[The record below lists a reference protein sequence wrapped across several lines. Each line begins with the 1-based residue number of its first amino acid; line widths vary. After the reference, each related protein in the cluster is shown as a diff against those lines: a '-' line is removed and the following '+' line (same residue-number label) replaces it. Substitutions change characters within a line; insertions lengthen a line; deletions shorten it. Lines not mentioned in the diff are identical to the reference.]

1 MIGNLEL
8 KIPDVSG
15 LLQTSSFNSKVTELE
30 NKIKTAESKPNIS
43 NLATKSSLKTAENK
57 IPYVNGFAK
66 KTYYATETTSI
77 KIDYATKPI
86 LDSEINDL
94 KSQHISDEVK
104 KVDDKVVKNTSDIL
118 KYKTSID
125 HNKSVLDDLEREAS
139 FFRGKDY
146 YLNSWLLF
154 RPTFN
159 SFTRGTDSLYI
170 EKWKSLGLKDQSELK
185 AVENTSNN
193 TPKIVISNEET
204 GIRFS
209 DGDYFKQEKVDYIRN
224 KVINVDVVY
233 KLTPRIMT
241 EDGIIQTNGLF
252 GNLKI
257 GNTKNTL
264 HYRYYGGIRVFFDAT
279 GSYGGTG
286 VSELRNL
293 ILYGADMKN
302 SSYSTN
308 KKHHIYILGKSFIQG
323 LQYGATIYAEY
334 DYVKVNGSQVNKK
347 FILSV
352 HYNGD
357 NSYLFIN
364 DVQQFKFNAMSS
376 FKIR

>member
-257 GNTKNTL
+257 GNTK
-264 HYRYYGGIRVFFDAT
+264 
-279 GSYGGTG
+279 
-286 VSELRNL
+286 
-293 ILYGADMKN
+293 ILYIIDIMVV
-302 SSYSTN
+302 
-308 KKHHIYILGKSFIQG
+308 LECFLMQ
-323 LQYGATIYAEY
+323 LE
-334 DYVKVNGSQVNKK
+334 VMVE
-347 FILSV
+347 LE
-352 HYNGD
+352 
-357 NSYLFIN
+357 
-364 DVQQFKFNAMSS
+364 
-376 FKIR
+376 